1 MKKILILPL
10 VLTFFW
16 SHAQIQVFSDFENG
30 NVEVINIDNVNNSII
45 FKPALKTPQN
55 ITRCWFYFGITG
67 YDTSKTL
74 NLCDNFI
81 FNVIAPENPVFSYD
95 KKNWQRLT
103 CDSANDFFKFYSH
116 KFNLDTVYFATGYPY
131 TYSQVVNY
139 VDSLAQTPYIDTFT
153 LTFSEAGRRVP
164 MFTIRNKNTSQQN
177 LIWIIGRQHAF
188 ETTLNY
194 VLEGMVNF
202 FTSDDKIAKKLQDN
216 TIIYI
221 VPMMDVDNVFIGASG
236 RMQKPIDF
244 NRDWAV
250 KSHWNAVK
258 AVKDSIYNTSKIYN
272 YQIFLDIHSSYPGAK
287 KPIFG
292 MFNSYPKNSKEYKNL
307 KHFFKTF
314 KKTSNYDL
322 IEIKG
327 NMKKNYADVY
337 SSGIINEEIKTS
349 LFSSTMECDWNYNFN
364 NKPFTKTELRNIGY
378 LIAKSLAIEINRTN
392 TFFSKS
398 SSPTK

>member
-16 SHAQIQVFSDFENG
+16 SYAQIQVFSDFENG

-103 CDSANDFFKFYSH
+103 CDSANEAFKFYSH

-194 VLEGMVNF
+194 VIEGMVNF
-202 FTSDDKIAKKLQDN
+202 FTSDDKIAKKSQDN

-244 NRDWAV
+244 NRDWST
-250 KSHWNAVK
+250 KSHWNAIK

-378 LIAKSLAIEINRTN
+378 LIAKSLAIEIYRTN